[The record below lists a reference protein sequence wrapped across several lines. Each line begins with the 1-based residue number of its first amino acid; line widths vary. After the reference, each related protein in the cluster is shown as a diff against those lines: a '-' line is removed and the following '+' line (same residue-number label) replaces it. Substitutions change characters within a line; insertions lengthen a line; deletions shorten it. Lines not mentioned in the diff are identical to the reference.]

1 MYFVVSKWECIPG
14 HEAEFQE
21 KGVAMRKVLKRQPE
35 VKLFESFRN
44 GRGEVVIVMAYAD
57 EDAYKAVIHDPDGA
71 FARAMAEHQVEEHT
85 RWLWSE
91 RGESE
96 FE

>member
-14 HEAEFQE
+14 HEEEFLE
-21 KGVAMRKVLKRQPE
+21 KGLAMRKLLKRQPE

-44 GRGEVVIVMAYAD
+44 GMGEVVIVMAYES
-57 EDAYKAVIHDPDGA
+57 EDAYKAVIQDPNGA
-71 FARAMAEHQVEEHT
+71 FARAMVEHKVEEHS

-91 RGESE
+91 RGEEE
-96 FE
+96 FR